1 MNFEQWFYH
10 SQTYSSIFLVL
21 LHFSTK
27 ISIEEKC
34 NFTDIFLKEI
44 FLKKIYPH
52 NLKIFFFIFQAHI
65 FNILKSKMTD
75 YRDFDTLLYTCA
87 REFDF
92 LGWEMPYKT
101 TLTLLMPVSLLS
113 GLLVVIHLV
122 LNVWKSLK
130 GNIRYISYIR
140 T

>member
-27 ISIEEKC
+27 ISISIEEKC

-52 NLKIFFFIFQAHI
+52 NLKIFFF
-65 FNILKSKMTD
+65 
-75 YRDFDTLLYTCA
+75 Y
-87 REFDF
+87 F
-92 LGWEMPYKT
+92 LGTYLQHFEIKNDR
-101 TLTLLMPVSLLS
+101 LQ
-113 GLLVVIHLV
+113 
-122 LNVWKSLK
+122 
-130 GNIRYISYIR
+130 RF
-140 T
+140 